1 MGQRS
6 QGTKPAMK
14 SDKSAD
20 KTLTYDQLVD
30 RVHVLEEGLRIALD
44 NSMMPRQ
51 LIASLTALL
60 PDAATGASAADS
72 AAKEH
77 RDD

>member
-14 SDKSAD
+14 SDKRAG
-20 KTLTYDQLVD
+20 KILTYDQLVD
-30 RVHVLEEGLRIALD
+30 RVHILEEGLRIALD
-44 NSMMPRQ
+44 NSMMPRH

-60 PDAATGASAADS
+60 PDSATGASASDS
-72 AAKEH
+72 SAKEH

>member
-6 QGTKPAMK
+6 QGSKPE
-14 SDKSAD
+14 SDKSAG
-20 KTLTYDQLVD
+20 KTLTYEQLVA
-30 RVHVLEEGLRIALD
+30 RVHDLEEGLRIALD

-60 PDAATGASAADS
+60 PDAATSTAAADS
-72 AAKEH
+72 AATEY
-77 RDD
+77 RED